1 MADRTLPPVPP
12 RLTVENLRVAYPA
25 PAGGW
30 NEVLRGVSFELG
42 RERLAIVGESGSGK
56 STTGRA
62 IMRLLP
68 DQARV
73 SADRMAFGNTDLL
86 TASERQMRSIR
97 GGRIA
102 MVLQDARYSLNP
114 LHRVRRQIAEACR
127 LHSRMTRREAQERA
141 LDLLGEVRIRN
152 PRRVMDLYPHELS
165 GGMGQRV
172 MIAMML
178 AAEPELVIADE
189 PTSALDVTV
198 RGQILDILNERV
210 EAQGA
215 ALIFISH
222 DLPLVADFCDRVLV
236 MYAGRVLEE
245 LAARDLSRARHP
257 YTQALLGSLPPT
269 DRRVDRLVVPV
280 RDPAWLD
287 GPIP

>member
-1 MADRTLPPVPP
+1 MAE
-12 RLTVENLRVAYPA
+12 RLSVKNLRVSYPA

-30 NEVLRGVSFELG
+30 NEVLRGVSFDLG

-73 SADRMAFGNTDLL
+73 SSDRMSFGDVDLMK
-86 TASERQMRSIR
+86 ASERRMRSIR

-127 LHSRMTRREAQERA
+127 LHARMSRAEAHDRA
-141 LDLLGEVRIRN
+141 LDLLEQVRIRN

-236 MYAGRVLEE
+236 MYAGRVVEE
-245 LAARDLSRARHP
+245 IAARDLEHARHP
-257 YTQALLGSLPPT
+257 YTRALLGSLPPT
-269 DRRVDRLVVPV
+269 DRRVDKLVVPE

-287 GPIP
+287 GPLP

>member
-1 MADRTLPPVPP
+1 MAEPL
-12 RLTVENLRVAYPA
+12 LTVSNLRVAYPA
-25 PAGGW
+25 PGGW
-30 NEVLRGVSFELG
+30 NAVLRGISFTLG
-42 RERLAIVGESGSGK
+42 RERLGIVGESGSGK

-62 IMRLLP
+62 IMHLLP
-68 DQARV
+68 PQARMT
-73 SADRMAFGNTDLL
+73 ADTLRFGDTDL
-86 TASERQMRSIR
+86 TRVTEREMRALR

-114 LHRVRRQIAEACR
+114 LHTVERQIGESCR
-127 LHSRMTRREAQERA
+127 LHARMSRAEARERA
-141 LDLLGEVRIRN
+141 CALLEEVRIRN
-152 PRRVMDLYPHELS
+152 PQRVLGLYPHELS

-178 AAEPELVIADE
+178 ASEPDLVIADE

-210 EAQGA
+210 EARGA
-215 ALIFISH
+215 GLIFISH

-236 MYAGRVLEE
+236 MYAGRVLEA
-245 LAARDLSRARHP
+245 LPAAELSRATHP
-257 YTQALLGSLPPT
+257 YTRALLGSLPPL
-269 DRRVDRLVVPV
+269 DRKVATLAVAE

-287 GPIP
+287 GPVA

>member
-1 MADRTLPPVPP
+1 MVE
-12 RLTVENLRVAYPA
+12 RLSVQNLRVAYPA
-25 PAGGW
+25 PSGGW
-30 NEVLRGVSFELG
+30 NEVLRGISFDLG

-62 IMRLLP
+62 IMKLLP

-73 SADRMAFGNTDLL
+73 TADRLSFGDIDLL
-86 TASERQMRSIR
+86 RAPERQMRRIR

-114 LHRVRRQIAEACR
+114 LHRVSRQIAESCR
-127 LHSRMTRREAQERA
+127 LHARMSRAEARDRA
-141 LDLLGEVRIRN
+141 LDLLEQVQIRN
-152 PRRVMDLYPHELS
+152 PRRVMDLFPHELS

-198 RGQILDILNERV
+198 RGQILDILNDRV

-245 LAARDLSRARHP
+245 LAAADLSQARHP
-257 YTQALLGSLPPT
+257 YTRALLGSLPPT
-269 DRRVDRLVVPV
+269 DRRVARLTVPE